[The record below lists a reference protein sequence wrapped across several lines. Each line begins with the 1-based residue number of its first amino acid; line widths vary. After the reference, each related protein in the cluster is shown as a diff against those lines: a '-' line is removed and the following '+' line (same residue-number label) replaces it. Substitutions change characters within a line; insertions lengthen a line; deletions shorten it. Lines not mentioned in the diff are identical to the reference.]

1 MDDDQNR
8 VWRQKISLKKNSK
21 KFKKHARRVENAT
34 LKHAHR
40 FLINRWDKIREVRR
54 HIIVWLGGVGAL
66 IALVGIQMLWFQQSY
81 IQEAPV
87 RGGTFAEA
95 LKGPIGTL
103 NPLYAT
109 SSAELSASHLL
120 FSSLYVHDSTGNLKG
135 DLAIRMK
142 NDSDK
147 IFTIDIR
154 KDAKW
159 HDDQP
164 VTADDVIYTVSLMKN
179 PSVRSVMNSSWQGID
194 AKKINDH
201 SIVFT
206 LPASYAA
213 FPQALTFSI
222 LPKHILDKVS
232 PSLIRESSF
241 SAEPIGSGPFKLRLL
256 QIVNLTAERKIV
268 HLDANRNFYNGPAR
282 LDHLQLHSF
291 QDDESMARALRT
303 GEVSAVSDVSGVVAK
318 SLEDKSRFNSI
329 ARPVN
334 SGVYVLFNFSTPAI
348 KDINVRRALQ
358 IGTDSSEIRKSL
370 YGTPQALTLP
380 FAQGQVNGA
389 DQIIIPKP
397 NKSEAIKI
405 LESNGWILKDGIRSK
420 GADKLRLR
428 VVTRKNPDY
437 EIVLQKLAGQWR
449 ELGVDVN
456 VQIVGA
462 NDFTQDVLRL
472 RNYDVLV
479 DKLVIGGDPDV
490 FAYWHSRGILNLT
503 GYTNQISDDALTSAR
518 TKSDPAL
525 RPIKYVLFA
534 RQWLNDVPA
543 IGLYQTN
550 LHYILT
556 KKSQAIDINETIVT
570 PDDHYAGVL
579 NWTSENDRV
588 YKTP

>member
-120 FSSLYVHDSTGNLKG
+120 FSSLYAHDSTGNLKG

-154 KDAKW
+154 TDAKW

-179 PSVRSVMNSSWQGID
+179 PSVRSVMNSSWQGIE

-282 LDHLQLHSF
+282 LDHLQLHAF

-318 SLEDKSRFNSI
+318 SLEDKSRFNSLV
-329 ARPVN
+329 RPVN

-389 DQIIIPKP
+389 DQIITPKP

-405 LESNGWILKDGIRSK
+405 LETNGWTLKDGVRSK
-420 GADKLRLR
+420 GPDKLRLR

-462 NDFTQDVLRL
+462 SDFTQDVLRL

-556 KKSQAIDINETIVT
+556 KKSQAIEINETIVT